1 MLTHAQIWAAIDRL
15 AEQNGLSASGLAR
28 RAGLDAT
35 SFNKSKRIGS
45 DGRERWPSSESIA
58 KILAATDTD
67 IRGFVDLVD
76 PGAPP
81 PRMSVPLVGWAQA
94 GSGGLFTEDGMPAGS
109 GWEEI
114 AFPDAGPDKLF
125 AVEVSGDSIEPLYRD
140 GDILIVSPDAGIRR
154 GDRVV
159 VRLHNGEVMAKE
171 LERQT
176 LRNVELRSL
185 NSAHANRT
193 IPVAEVA
200 WMARIMWVRQ

>member
-1 MLTHAQIWAAIDRL
+1 MLTHAKIWSAIDRL
-15 AEQNGLSASGLAR
+15 AERNGLSASGLAR

-35 SFNKSKRIGS
+35 SFNKSKRVGT

-58 KILAATDTD
+58 KILAATGTD
-67 IRGFVDLVD
+67 LHGFVNLVD
-76 PGAPP
+76 PVAPAP
-81 PRMSVPLVGWAQA
+81 QMSVPLVGWAQA

-114 AFPDAGPDKLF
+114 AFPDAVPDKVF
-125 AVEVSGDSIEPLYRD
+125 AVEVSGDSMEPLYRD

-176 LRNVELRSL
+176 LRNIELRSL
-185 NSAHANRT
+185 NAAHPNRT
-193 IPVAEVA
+193 IPVADVA
-200 WMARIMWVRQ
+200 WIARIMWVRQ